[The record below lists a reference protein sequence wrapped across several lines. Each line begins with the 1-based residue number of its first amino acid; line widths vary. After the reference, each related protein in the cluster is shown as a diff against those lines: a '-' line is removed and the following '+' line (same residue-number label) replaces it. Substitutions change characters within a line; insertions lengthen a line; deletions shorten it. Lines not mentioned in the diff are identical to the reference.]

1 MQIRSVAASDVE
13 AVYRLLS
20 ANGWAHRI
28 SGAEYLGQLIS
39 ASHTAVIAVAD
50 GEVVGFARAI
60 SDGLSN
66 GYLSMVVVA
75 EPFRRRGIGQALV
88 QHIVGSETS
97 ITWVL
102 RAGRPEAAEFFA
114 KLGFRTSSVA
124 MERSRGQQRQQT
136 HLERRLTAM
145 VAASAPLMAALH
157 SVRSLQLRSWCIGAG
172 VIRSLVWDTLHGFDD
187 RSPVED
193 MDVVYFDA
201 KASPEHDAHL
211 EEQLRSAMPNLCW
224 EVTNQA
230 GVHRW
235 FADALGQVVAPLASL
250 EEGVATWPE
259 FATCVGVYL
268 NGDGTLG
275 VVAPHGLDDLFGLR
289 VRHNPQ
295 RASAATYRERVQAK
309 RFAERWPR
317 LSIEA
322 A

>member
-1 MQIRSVAASDVE
+1 MQIRSAAASDLE

-28 SGAEYLGQLIS
+28 ADAEYLGQLIS

-145 VAASAPLMAALH
+145 VAASDPLMAALH
-157 SVRSLQLRSWCIGAG
+157 AVRSLQLQSWCIGAG

-201 KASPEHDAHL
+201 KAESRARCPSRRA
-211 EEQLRSAMPNLCW
+211 
-224 EVTNQA
+224 
-230 GVHRW
+230 
-235 FADALGQVVAPLASL
+235 ASL
-250 EEGVATWPE
+250 GHAQP
-259 FATCVGVYL
+259 L
-268 NGDGTLG
+268 LG
-275 VVAPHGLDDLFGLR
+275 SNEPGRRPSL
-289 VRHNPQ
+289 VRRRP
-295 RASAATYRERVQAK
+295 RPGCCAA
-309 RFAERWPR
+309 R
-317 LSIEA
+317 LA
-322 A
+322 